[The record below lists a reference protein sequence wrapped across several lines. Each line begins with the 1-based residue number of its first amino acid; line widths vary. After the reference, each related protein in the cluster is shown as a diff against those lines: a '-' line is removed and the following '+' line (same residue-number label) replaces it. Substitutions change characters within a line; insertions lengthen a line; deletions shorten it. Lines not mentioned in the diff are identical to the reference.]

1 MRSISVRSLRKVSF
15 GALVSLVGGT
25 YGLLVLGLMRLPLE
39 YDEAFN
45 MTVVKNLGSQFMY
58 ATNGAISMPPGPKF
72 FDPFITTGPSLM
84 VPSALLWFITGGSVV
99 GVRIVPLAFF
109 IAYLV
114 GLWRI
119 APGGS
124 SPWTKLMMVSAP
136 LTLVVPTAFE
146 HAAFVPTRLVGET
159 AAACLLL
166 WGVRLVVRGRWFV
179 GGLLCGLAVQTKY
192 VASIPLAAALFAVA
206 VSFVIVGRPI
216 RLKSFMNLA
225 SGVILPTLIFES
237 IRLMVLG
244 VKDYVDSLGVIVDYS
259 ASVVQV
265 GDKENADAMTKMTS
279 LGNMFETHSFLV
291 IALVVSLA
299 LGLMLMGEARR
310 EAGIEG
316 ESADDAASNGL
327 LTSAA
332 LLIAGAASL
341 VFWLL
346 FVQEPSGRHSLVGLL
361 LMVPGLC
368 LLAQRAALHTG
379 KLRVGLTLLAFV
391 GCGFIAL
398 NSAAKSWDLVRVDSL
413 LEEQRQIADLLEDRG
428 VSALDVDGWWQHPEF
443 QVLTDLPIETPDRQ
457 SEMLIFDSIQ
467 GSYVFGLSDLSSFE
481 ETEVFRDKCKY
492 TVFASKY
499 YVICRPQ

>member
-1 MRSISVRSLRKVSF
+1 
-15 GALVSLVGGT
+15 
-25 YGLLVLGLMRLPLE
+25 
-39 YDEAFN
+39 
-45 MTVVKNLGSQFMY
+45 
-58 ATNGAISMPPGPKF
+58 
-72 FDPFITTGPSLM
+72 
-84 VPSALLWFITGGSVV
+84 
-99 GVRIVPLAFF
+99 
-109 IAYLV
+109 
-114 GLWRI
+114 
-119 APGGS
+119 
-124 SPWTKLMMVSAP
+124 
-136 LTLVVPTAFE
+136 
-146 HAAFVPTRLVGET
+146 
-159 AAACLLL
+159 
-166 WGVRLVVRGRWFV
+166 
-179 GGLLCGLAVQTKY
+179 

-216 RLKSFMNLA
+216 RLKSLMNLA

-244 VKDYVDSLGVIVDYS
+244 IKDYVDSLGVIVDYS

-291 IALVVSLA
+291 IALVVSLV
-299 LGLMLMGEARR
+299 LGLMLMN
-310 EAGIEG
+310 EAGREGGTEG
-316 ESADDAASNGL
+316 ESADDAASDGS

-346 FVQEPSGRHSLVGLL
+346 VVQEPSGRHSLIGLL

-368 LLAQRAALHTG
+368 LLAQRAVLHAG
-379 KLRVGLTLLAFV
+379 KLRAALMLPAFV

-413 LEEQRQIADLLEDRG
+413 LEEQHQIADLLEDRG

-443 QVLTDLPIETPDRQ
+443 QVLTDLPIETPDKQ
-457 SEMLIFDSIQ
+457 SEMLIFDLIQ

-481 ETEVFRDKCKY
+481 ETEKFRDKCKY
-492 TVFASKY
+492 TVFDSKY